1 MPDSA
6 PRPTTLHAA
15 AVADGRVAVTW
26 ADGTERRFGARWLRL
41 ACRCADCGD
50 SRSGMHW
57 VTPADLPADL
67 RPARAGLADDGGLEV
82 AWPDGHVSHYDPA
95 VLADS
100 DPDAADARRLRP
112 RLWDAELT
120 GRLPQVDAAAVRDDD
135 ASLYAALAGLR
146 DFGLV
151 HLTGAPS
158 EAEATAAIAERFGPI
173 RTTSYGKVQDLVSTP
188 DPKVA
193 GQTARA
199 QVPHT
204 DEPFRYGPPGV
215 IFFHCIEA
223 GADGGGT
230 SLLVDGFRV
239 AERLRAEHPEAF
251 ELLTREPLP
260 FHREHAGEVSFQ
272 AEGRAFSLDRA
283 GRVTGLRFNDRCLA
297 PLELPAD
304 RADALLDA
312 LARLVEQVRDPANQV
327 RIQLQPGDVLA
338 FDNHRVLHGRTA
350 FDPNRARRHL
360 RSCHVDRDALHSAAR
375 VLAGRFDPAMSDL
388 VLPQGAIL

>member
-1 MPDSA
+1 MPDSG
-6 PRPTTLHAA
+6 PTTLPLHDAR
-15 AVADGRVAVTW
+15 ADGPRIRITW
-26 ADGTERRFGARWLRL
+26 ADGTEQALSARWLRL
-41 ACRCADCGD
+41 ACRCTACGD

-67 RPARAGLADDGGLEV
+67 TAARAGLAQDGALAV
-82 AWPDGHVSHYDPA
+82 HWADGHESRYDPA
-95 VLADS
+95 VLADAT
-100 DPDAADARRLRP
+100 PAAADARRLRP
-112 RLWDAELT
+112 QLWDAGLT
-120 GRLPQVDAAAVRDDD
+120 ERLPQVDAAAARDDD
-135 ASLYAALAGLR
+135 AALYDALAGLR

-158 EAEATAAIAERFGPI
+158 DAEATAAIAERFGPI
-173 RTTSYGKVQDLVSTP
+173 RTTSYGKVQDLISTP

-230 SLLVDGFRV
+230 SLMVDGFQV
-239 AERLRAEHPEAF
+239 AERLRAEHPDAF

-272 AEGRAFSLDRA
+272 AEGRAISLDRA

-304 RADALLDA
+304 RAEALLEA
-312 LARLVEQVRDPANQV
+312 LARLVELVRDPANQL

-350 FDPNRARRHL
+350 FDPNRGRRHL
-360 RSCHVDRDALHSAAR
+360 RSCHVDRDAVHSAAR
-375 VLAGRFDPAMSDL
+375 VLAARFDPAMSDL